1 MADNLKYNN
10 KRIEPTGI
18 IKDIDDIVA
27 SEGAKRKSFERRWY
41 DNNFFDDGYHFR
53 YVSRSTGKI
62 LDQSESSRLG
72 VPDRS
77 IPKASRQLRGVA
89 NLLLQPEYRPT
100 AYPDE
105 MEADRTKAINDAK
118 AVGIWL
124 TDAWEDDLNLKM
136 ELIDLVIKAGKHS
149 ISYLKVM
156 PDYDKQKVKVYK
168 RDAFDL
174 YLDGSKSNLEDC
186 PYIVEVVPR
195 LISDIKAD
203 PNFDKEK
210 TKNITPDNKYASSEI
225 KEAYLKARYGT
236 GTESDFA
243 ATLLQKEAWI
253 KTHVTED
260 NAKDILEFG
269 KNIENVGVGD
279 IVMRHTITAGGLKL
293 LDEYIDMQT
302 YPYIDLRLEPGPLY
316 QVPLIE
322 RFIPAN
328 KSLDIVMSRVERYTN
343 TMTTGTW
350 LQREGENFQITNI
363 PGGQKITYKTQPPV
377 QGQMAP
383 LPSHVFNF
391 IELLNSVIEEQGA
404 STTALNQLPDGV
416 KSGKAIEMVKATE
429 YANLKIP
436 GDMLKDTVKR
446 IANKMIEY
454 ASDFVIPITVSQ
466 MKPNGET
473 ETFKLV
479 GERRINEGVELP
491 NGEEIV
497 VIKKGTKVD
506 IEVESGLG
514 FTAEGKK
521 ETMQQIVDYM
531 GVLAQQGLI
540 TQEAVQVV
548 TEKFLDIFQFG
559 STQEFMESMK
569 TGNKPEALNDKQLQ
583 QMKIAILET
592 LQDAGVVGQ
601 EADNKMVDSTKV
613 GMVEAMQDLQQ

>member
-27 SEGAKRKSFERRWY
+27 IEGAKRKSFERRWY

-260 NAKDILEFG
+260 NAKDILESG

-279 IVMRHTITAGGLKL
+279 TVMRHTITAGGLKL

>member
-136 ELIDLVIKAGKHS
+136 ELIDLVIKTGKHS

-260 NAKDILEFG
+260 NAKDILESG

-279 IVMRHTITAGGLKL
+279 TVMRHTITAGGLKL

-328 KSLDIVMSRVERYTN
+328 KSLDIVMSRIERYTN